1 MHAGTLQE
9 IVDFDQR
16 TTSRWVRERKVKSD
30 IDEAHIVINCEGRS
44 SHTARSLRDRM
55 SLRRSAA
62 DFALPALRRRVDSF
76 VFIREE
82 PEEGLDICDTDAD
95 RDDFGST

>member
-1 MHAGTLQE
+1 
-9 IVDFDQR
+9 
-16 TTSRWVRERKVKSD
+16 
-30 IDEAHIVINCEGRS
+30 
-44 SHTARSLRDRM
+44 M

-95 RDDFGST
+95 RDDFGSTVGGERELEFPESGSPDELPFPEFDEGSDDVFDAPALVRW